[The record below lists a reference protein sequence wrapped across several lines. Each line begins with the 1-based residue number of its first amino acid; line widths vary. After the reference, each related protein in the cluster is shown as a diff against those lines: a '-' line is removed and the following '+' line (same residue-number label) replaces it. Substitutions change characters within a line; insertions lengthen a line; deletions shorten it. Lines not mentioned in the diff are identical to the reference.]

1 MRLTGLRSSVW
12 FALALLAI
20 ASLAV
25 YYALSSSKTELPTL
39 PLQQHE
45 ESGPRKTGA
54 RVKDFITPYKGPD
67 APLGS
72 D

>member
-1 MRLTGLRSSVW
+1 MRLSSLRSSVW
-12 FALALLAI
+12 FALALLAV

-25 YYALSSSKTELPTL
+25 YYAFSSTRTELPTAPL
-39 PLQQHE
+39 PQHE
-45 ESGPRKTGA
+45 DSGPRKTGA

-67 APLGS
+67 APLGA